1 MAAKVKR
8 IKSAAA
14 VYVPQTKEDVTCDIR
29 KIGDLQRE
37 MIRLETQMND
47 QIGAITQQYAPQL
60 DEIRKD
66 LDLLQKGVQA
76 WCEANRAELT
86 NNGKSK
92 SANLVTGEVQWRNRP
107 PSVGIRGMDSVI
119 ETLLRLGLD
128 RFIRRKEEINKE
140 AILNEPAAVSGVA
153 GITVKT
159 GIEDFAIIPFEQDTG
174 V

>member
-66 LDLLQKGVQA
+66 LTLLQKAYRAGV
-76 WCEANRAELT
+76 RLI
-86 NNGKSK
+86 
-92 SANLVTGEVQWRNRP
+92 V
-107 PSVGIRGMDSVI
+107 PS
-119 ETLLRLGLD
+119 
-128 RFIRRKEEINKE
+128 
-140 AILNEPAAVSGVA
+140 
-153 GITVKT
+153 
-159 GIEDFAIIPFEQDTG
+159 
-174 V
+174 